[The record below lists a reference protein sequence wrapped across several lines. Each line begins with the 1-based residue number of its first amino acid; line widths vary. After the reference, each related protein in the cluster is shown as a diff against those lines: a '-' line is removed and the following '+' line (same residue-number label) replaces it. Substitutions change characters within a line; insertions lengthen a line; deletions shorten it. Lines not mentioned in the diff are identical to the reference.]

1 VTRWLLED
9 ASGDELRF
17 RPEGYPLPLA
27 RGRTSLELHDDR
39 SFKALA
45 PGPDDRPVEIA
56 ELDDYYVA
64 ELADDRLTLRR
75 DPRLP

>member
-1 VTRWLLED
+1 MTRWLLENAGD
-9 ASGDELRF
+9 DELRF

-27 RGRTSLELHDDR
+27 RGRTSLELHDDH
-39 SFKALA
+39 SFKALT
-45 PGPDDRPVEIA
+45 PGPDDRPVETD

-64 ELADDRLTLRR
+64 ELADDQLTLKR

>member
-1 VTRWLLED
+1 MTRWLLEE
-9 ASGDELRF
+9 GGEDELRF

-27 RGRTSLELHDDR
+27 RGRTALELREDNT
-39 SFKALA
+39 FKALV
-45 PGPDDRPVEIA
+45 PGPDDRPVETD